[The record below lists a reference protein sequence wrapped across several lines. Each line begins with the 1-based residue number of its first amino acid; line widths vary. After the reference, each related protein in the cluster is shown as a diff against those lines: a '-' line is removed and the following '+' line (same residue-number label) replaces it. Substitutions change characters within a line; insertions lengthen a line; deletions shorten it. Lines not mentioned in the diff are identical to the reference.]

1 MGDEDK
7 SDMKWIVCPSC
18 FRSEPIPEIFDDS
31 DEEDNSAF
39 DYKIHEIRLF
49 VHKSTPMVDIN
60 CPGRNDIDK
69 SKMSVEEK
77 EKNRFHYKTYYLGEY
92 VDFLRKLDE
101 KLNPHKRSSKIEKKS
116 RGY

>member
-39 DYKIHEIRLF
+39 DYKIHEIR
-49 VHKSTPMVDIN
+49 
-60 CPGRNDIDK
+60 C
-69 SKMSVEEK
+69 
-77 EKNRFHYKTYYLGEY
+77 KTSPLQW
-92 VDFLRKLDE
+92 L
-101 KLNPHKRSSKIEKKS
+101 I
-116 RGY
+116 